1 MRADGARRLAVRIPA
16 IGWEAN
22 ISSGDSENTEARIVN
37 LSTGGAY
44 LMTETEYQLDSK
56 VNLWIKSS
64 QMSFFV
70 TAIVLRND
78 PYGIAVRFLDLSES
92 TRSSILE
99 IISRFLSRTKPES
112 SVEEKTSVCTEGYL
126 ELSCDL

>member
-1 MRADGARRLAVRIPA
+1 MRVHRRRLAVRILA
-16 IGWEAN
+16 IGWKAD
-22 ISSGDSENTEARIVN
+22 ISSGDSETTEAKIVN

-44 LMTETEYQLDSK
+44 LMTEAEYQLDSK
-56 VNLWIKSS
+56 VNLRIKSP

-78 PYGIAVRFLDLSES
+78 PYGIAVRFLDLCES
-92 TRSSILE
+92 SRCSILE
-99 IISRFLSRTKPES
+99 IISQFLSRTKLGN

>member
-1 MRADGARRLAVRIPA
+1 MRVHRRRRLAVRIPA
-16 IGWEAN
+16 IGWKAD
-22 ISSGDSENTEARIVN
+22 ISSGDSENTEAKIVN

-44 LMTETEYQLDSK
+44 LMTEAEYQLDSK
-56 VNLWIKSS
+56 VNLRIISP

-78 PYGIAVRFLDLSES
+78 PYGIAVRFLDLCES
-92 TRSSILE
+92 SRCSIME
-99 IISRFLSRTKPES
+99 IISQFLSRTKPES
-112 SVEEKTSVCTEGYL
+112 SVEEKSSVCTEGYL

>member
-1 MRADGARRLAVRIPA
+1 MTVQGARRLAVRIPA

-22 ISSGDSENTEARIVN
+22 ISSEDSENTEAKIVN

-44 LMTETEYQLDSK
+44 LMTEAEYQLDST
-56 VNLWIKSS
+56 VNLRIKSS

-70 TAIVLRND
+70 TAVVLRND
-78 PYGIAVRFLDLSES
+78 PYGTAVRFLDLCES
-92 TRSSILE
+92 ARCSILE

-112 SVEEKTSVCTEGYL
+112 PVEEKTSVCTEGYL

>member
-1 MRADGARRLAVRIPA
+1 MRVHGTRRLAVRIPA
-16 IGWEAN
+16 VGWEAN
-22 ISSGDSENTEARIVN
+22 ISSGDSENTEAKIVN
-37 LSTGGAY
+37 LCTGGAY
-44 LMTETEYQLDSK
+44 LMTEAEYQLDSK

-64 QMSFFV
+64 QISFFV

-78 PYGIAVRFLDLSES
+78 PYGIAVRFLDLCES
-92 TRSSILE
+92 TNSSILE